1 MKVALL
7 SLCVVLTWWIFP
19 FWLQGGMFMD
29 GQIYAAVAQNLADG
43 IGTFWA
49 PVYQPSAAQPY
60 SEQLPLFMGMES
72 LLFRL
77 FGDTLW
83 VERIFMAAAWVATA
97 WGISA
102 FQRCFWPERGPDT
115 ALWVVTIW
123 SSAPLVGWGMGNHV
137 QEMWMAPFT
146 LWAVVAMT
154 HKKWVWIAGLLVMCS
169 ALFKGPQGL
178 FPLVWLPILG
188 AFGVLQKA
196 EVRRRVTILLG
207 VGLLLGLGLLFWDD
221 AREAIIRNAE
231 NRLVRTFTQERAV
244 TTNDRLWLLG
254 PMLGQLA
261 VLVGSSLVAAFIRFG
276 TLRVSVDRRVIALV
290 GLGLVASIP
299 LMITH
304 EQRDFYLITS
314 LPFMALGLVNALVGT
329 PIVRSVNTSV
339 ALSGFAVIGICLL
352 PWRSVERDAVLRAS
366 LAKVHSQFEP
376 RTAFNT
382 SPELRLNH
390 ELAAYAMRL
399 YRWEVDLSNK
409 LEHPYRMVPD
419 STMPGAVLIEVHPKR
434 SREQR

>member
-1 MKVALL
+1 MKIALL
-7 SLCVVLTWWIFP
+7 TLCGVIAWLILP
-19 FWLQGGMFMD
+19 FWLQEGMFMD
-29 GQIYAAVAQNLADG
+29 GQIYAAVAQNLVDG
-43 IGTFWA
+43 IGSFWA

-72 LLFRL
+72 LLFDL
-77 FGDTLW
+77 LGETLW

-97 WGISA
+97 WGIAA
-102 FQRCFWPERGPDT
+102 FQKCFWPERGSDT
-115 ALWVVTIW
+115 ALWVVAVW

-154 HKKWVWIAGLLVMCS
+154 QKKWVWIAGLLVLCS

-178 FPLVWLPILG
+178 FPLVWLPIL
-188 AFGVLQKA
+188 ATLGVLPKA
-196 EVRRRVTILLG
+196 QVWQRFSVLLG
-207 VGLLLGLGLLFWDD
+207 VVLLLGLGLLIWDD
-221 AREAIIRNAE
+221 AREAIIRNVE

-261 VLVGSSLVAAFIRFG
+261 VLVGSSLVAAFIRSG
-276 TLRVSVDRRVIALV
+276 TLRISVDRRVIALV
-290 GLGLVASIP
+290 GLGLAASIP

-314 LPFMALGLVNALVGT
+314 LPFMAIGIVNASVGT
-329 PIVRSVNTSV
+329 PAVRSVNTSI
-339 ALSGFAVIGICLL
+339 ALWVFAVIGICLM
-352 PWRSVERDAVLRAS
+352 PWRSVERDAALRVS

-409 LEHPYRMVPD
+409 RDHPYRMVPD
-419 STMPGAVLIEVHPKR
+419 SLLSEAVVIEAHPKLA
-434 SREQR
+434 REQR